1 MPRKS
6 TGGVSVGGGSTPST
20 PKARKSISTD
30 SPLPLNPDE
39 STTTAAASA
48 SASTLSVPTTS
59 KAVLKQQEVALRGIE
74 SFELPRG
81 PLIKFA
87 KTTLPDSTTLRKD
100 TQSAIVRSASVFI
113 SYLTAT
119 AHDNAKAKK
128 GKIIAAQHVIDALR
142 ELDFTQEEVKEVKD
156 HLRAYREAAMRKKE
170 KSKESK
176 EDTADGATGE
186 AEKDGDQSLVEDG
199 AEVEEHEEAAEQED
213 DDDDEGADQLMDED

>member
-1 MPRKS
+1 M
-6 TGGVSVGGGSTPST
+6 GGGSQPST
-20 PKARKSISTD
+20 PKPRKSISTD

-39 STTTAAASA
+39 SIAAASA
-48 SASTLSVPTTS
+48 SASTLTVPTSS

-81 PLIKFA
+81 PLIKLA

-128 GKIIAAQHVIDALR
+128 GKIIGAQHVIDALR
-142 ELDFTQEEVKEVKD
+142 ELDFDPEEVREVKD
-156 HLRAYREAAMRKKE
+156 HLRAYREAAARKKE

-176 EDTADGATGE
+176 GNGNDGATGDAQQE
-186 AEKDGDQSLVEDG
+186 GDKSLAEDAL
-199 AEVEEHEEAAEQED
+199 EVEEEDEEEAAEQEE
-213 DDDDEGADQLMDED
+213 DDEGADQLMDED

>member
-6 TGGVSVGGGSTPST
+6 TGGVSVGGGSQPST
-20 PKARKSISTD
+20 PKSRKSISTD
-30 SPLPLNPDE
+30 SPLPLNPDV
-39 STTTAAASA
+39 SITTTSANAS
-48 SASTLSVPTTS
+48 LSIPTTS

-87 KTTLPDSTTLRKD
+87 KTTLPDSITLRKD

-113 SYLTAT
+113 SYLTST

-128 GKIIAAQHVIDALR
+128 GKIIGAQHVIDALR
-142 ELDFTQEEVKEVKD
+142 DLDFTHEEVKEIKD
-156 HLRAYREAAMRKKE
+156 HLRAYREAAAKKKE

-176 EDTADGATGE
+176 DGATGE
-186 AEKDGDQSLVEDG
+186 GEKDGDQSLVED
-199 AEVEEHEEAAEQED
+199 ALEVEEEYEEEAAEQEE
-213 DDDDEGADQLMDED
+213 DDEGADQLMDED